1 MTAFA
6 RFRSLVKRL
15 RTPRPQGVIL
25 LYHRVASGLADPWRL
40 CVSPEHFAEQLD
52 VVASS
57 WQPLALHDL
66 AREEGT
72 RSGSLPVAITFDD
85 GYADNLQVAAPLLAE
100 RGLPASFFIVSGT
113 IGSGREFWW
122 DELEGLLLRREALPP
137 ELTMPRPDGQQVFRA
152 GAAAAALTDPATEC
166 ARILPWEAPAD
177 SRVGFYYA
185 VWRTLQGLDDEA
197 RRRAIDALRVQL
209 ELRDEPRASHR
220 IMTTPELQQ
229 LAAAPRVEIGA
240 HSVTHAALSVH
251 RAEQQLD
258 EMRDSKGALERTI
271 GRTVRAFAYPYGD
284 LGPATARLAASAGF
298 DLACTTEE
306 GCVTARSD
314 PFQLPRISVGDWDG
328 PTFARRLADFV
339 R

>member
-1 MTAFA
+1 MSAFA

-113 IGSGREFWW
+113 IGSGRE
-122 DELEGLLLRREALPP
+122 LPS
-137 ELTMPRPDGQQVFRA
+137 TICITSVFA
-152 GAAAAALTDPATEC
+152 SV
-166 ARILPWEAPAD
+166 ARNHSSSRFCFFD
-177 SRVGFYYA
+177 SY
-185 VWRTLQGLDDEA
+185 
-197 RRRAIDALRVQL
+197 
-209 ELRDEPRASHR
+209 
-220 IMTTPELQQ
+220 
-229 LAAAPRVEIGA
+229 
-240 HSVTHAALSVH
+240 
-251 RAEQQLD
+251 
-258 EMRDSKGALERTI
+258 
-271 GRTVRAFAYPYGD
+271 
-284 LGPATARLAASAGF
+284 
-298 DLACTTEE
+298 
-306 GCVTARSD
+306 
-314 PFQLPRISVGDWDG
+314 IS
-328 PTFARRLADFV
+328 L
-339 R
+339 